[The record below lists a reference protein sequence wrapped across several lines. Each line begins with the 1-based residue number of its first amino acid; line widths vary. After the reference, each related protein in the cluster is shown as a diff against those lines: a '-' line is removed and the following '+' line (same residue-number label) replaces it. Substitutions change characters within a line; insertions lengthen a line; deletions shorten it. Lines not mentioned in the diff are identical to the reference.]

1 VTYDP
6 LKASH
11 PGQGLVH
18 DESYWTVTA
27 GAEPADDGPLTGN
40 KEVDVAIIGGGYT
53 GLSCAYHLA
62 RHMGIQPV
70 VLEANRC
77 GWGCSGRNGSF
88 ARPALGRLRYAEWIE
103 RWGEAKARAL
113 FAESLEAL
121 ETVRQLIREGAIDC
135 DLQPEGSL
143 KIAHRES
150 RVPLLERDHRVLAET
165 FGYPSELLDRAAIGS
180 RHFRGEEAYA
190 ALRLPDAFALHPLK
204 LVHGLLVMARLA
216 GTVVHGASPVA
227 TWRKDGAHHILKT
240 PGGDV
245 RAGIV
250 VLATNGYGGEHL
262 HPLLRSR
269 LLPVLSNIIVT
280 RPMTLEEKSTCN
292 LVTTD
297 VMFDTRNMLNYF
309 RRLPDD
315 RMLLGNRG
323 PITADETV
331 MAAHRNLLLDN
342 LKRKFPP
349 LKDITADYFWGGWVA
364 VSRDFM
370 PHVHHAEDDTSVH
383 YALGYCGSGL
393 SAALY
398 AGRRLAERIAGRAGV
413 FEVLDTPLPR
423 IPFGAFRRLAQRMIF
438 QWYQYDDERG

>member
-6 LKASH
+6 LKAPH
-11 PGQGLVH
+11 PGQGLAH
-18 DESYWTVTA
+18 DESYWTATA
-27 GAEPADDGPLTGN
+27 GPEPADDGPLTGDR
-40 KEVDVAIIGGGYT
+40 ETDVAIVGGGYT

-62 RHMGIQPV
+62 RHFGTRPV

-88 ARPALGRLRYAEWIE
+88 ARPALGRLKYTQWIE

-121 ETVRQLIREGAIDC
+121 ETVRGLIREGGVDC
-135 DLQPEGSL
+135 DVQPEGCL

-150 RVPLLERDHRVLAET
+150 RVRQLERDHRVLVESL
-165 FGYPSELLDRAAIGS
+165 GYPSELLDAKAIQSG
-180 RHFRGEEAYA
+180 HFRGEEAYA
-190 ALRLPDAFALHPLK
+190 ALRLPDSFALHPLK
-204 LVHGLLVMARLA
+204 LVQGLLVMARNA
-216 GTVVHGASPVA
+216 GAVVHGASPVTA
-227 TWRKDGAHHILKT
+227 WRKDGAHHVLKT

-245 RAGIV
+245 RAGTV
-250 VLATNGYGGEHL
+250 VLATNGYGPEHL
-262 HPLLRSR
+262 HPVLRSR
-269 LLPVLSNIIVT
+269 LLPVLSNIVVT
-280 RPMTLEEKSTCN
+280 RPMTAEEKSACN

-323 PITADETV
+323 PIGADESV
-331 MAAHRNLLLDN
+331 MTAHRNVLLDN

-349 LKDITADYFWGGWVA
+349 LENITADYFWGGWVA

-370 PHVHHAEDDTSVH
+370 PHVHHAQDDPSVQ
-383 YALGYCGSGL
+383 YALGYCGSGV
-393 SAALY
+393 SAALH
-398 AGRRLAERIAGRAGV
+398 AGRRLAERIAGRAEV

-423 IPFGAFRRLAQRMIF
+423 IPFGAFRRLAQRMMF
-438 QWYQYDDERG
+438 QWYQYRDEHG